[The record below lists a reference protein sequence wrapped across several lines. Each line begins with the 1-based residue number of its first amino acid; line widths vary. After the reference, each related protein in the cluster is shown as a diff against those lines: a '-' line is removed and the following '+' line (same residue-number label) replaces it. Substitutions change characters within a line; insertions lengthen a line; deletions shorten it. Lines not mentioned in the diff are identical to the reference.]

1 MKAIISVIGKDSMG
15 VIAKVSG
22 KLYEMNVNIEDVS
35 QTILQNYFT
44 MIMMADISKSSKSL
58 GEIGHELKTLGE
70 QIGME
75 IRIQAESIFD
85 AMHKI

>member
-58 GEIGHELKTLGE
+58 GEIGQELKTLGE